1 MKKKLKAAISI
12 TLASLFLSFPVYKA
26 EACGPV
32 FPSAVI
38 INWTHPDMPLKL
50 FAQGNI
56 GVVQPSWA
64 RSYMCVAYR
73 YLNNAP
79 LNEKEQESIV
89 RLWHKRLGE
98 VDFFAEGTYTDP
110 LDKYLKVRAKAM
122 GMTDKEY
129 YQVYSPA
136 SSYGTEQRIVGS
148 AYDTA
153 RITLEERISKFGP
166 KSPQVKEWIK
176 GQDHVFG
183 IGFDKEKSIPPA
195 LGADADPL
203 IRADR
208 DYQIAAANFYLK
220 KYGEAAKIFEQIG
233 KDKNSPWS
241 KWAPYLVARCKVNSA
256 CDGGDYSSYDDA
268 RATVK
273 ALLNA
278 ETNKDKR
285 QDYVDFL
292 GRLDATEAR
301 PGDILDKL
309 TPAISKGHNEA
320 YGHDVGDVTV
330 LMDKIYYEGNSEDED
345 KTKSTYDFSK
355 HDLLDWIDTF
365 QRPFDYL
372 YSASVEEK
380 KKEQAKYSASAQKA
394 LTKWRK
400 TKSNPWLVAA
410 VSANSLSNPA
420 NKDLLDA
427 ALSLPSSNPAYLTA
441 NFYAI
446 DALIAQ
452 KKTAEARKRIQNILA
467 MKNLPP
473 TTQNMYKAQLMAV
486 ANSTSEYLQASCFN
500 FPTESD
506 NNLYLPANWIKVE
519 KQDNFNIA
527 SSGWDG
533 MVSDDL
539 NRNLPLSKLIELCKD
554 NSLPL
559 DFRKKLTAC
568 AWIKAQTLNSPE
580 SAKQLSGNFSAYYP
594 ALASMIKACDAATNA
609 TTRQVL
615 LAKLM
620 NKAYGATPY
629 LQGGVPRMGS
639 AMTEF
644 NWYHNNYWLPL
655 PLKVET
661 KTSDDGEG
669 WEWPQV
675 VAPGNDTIHT
685 MMKSYYKPGIS
696 KLLTPQEKGAAAK
709 ELLTMYNNHPSK
721 LLGEAVIRYS
731 QSNPKDA
738 DAPELLHLI
747 VKLPKWSGSS
757 PVGSDYSKKAFKVLH
772 ANFKGS
778 KWAKKATCWY

>member
-12 TLASLFLSFPVYKA
+12 TLASLFLSFPAFKA

-73 YLNNAP
+73 YLNDAP
-79 LNEKEQESIV
+79 LNEKEQASII

-110 LDKYLKVRAKAM
+110 LDKYLKVRAKVM
-122 GMTDKEY
+122 GLTDKEY

-136 SSYGTEQRIVGS
+136 SSYGVEQKIVGS

-153 RITLEERISKFGP
+153 RKTLEERIQKFGI
-166 KSPQVKEWIK
+166 KSPQVKEWIN

-183 IGFDKEKSIPPA
+183 IGFDKEKSIPPE

-203 IRADR
+203 IKADR
-208 DYQIAAANFYLK
+208 AYQIAAANFYLK
-220 KYGEAAKIFEQIG
+220 KYGEAAKIFEQIE

-241 KWAPYLVARCKVNSA
+241 KWAPYLIARCKVNSA
-256 CDGGDYSSYDDA
+256 CDGNNYASFADA
-268 RATVK
+268 KSFVQG
-273 ALLNA
+273 LLNS

-292 GRLDATEAR
+292 GRLEATETSPA
-301 PGDILDKL
+301 DMLDKL
-309 TPAISKGHNEA
+309 TPAISKEHSES

-330 LMDKIYYEGNSEDED
+330 LMDKIYFDGNSEDD
-345 KTKSTYDFSK
+345 KSKTAYDFSK

-365 QRPFDYL
+365 QKPFDYYY
-372 YSASVEEK
+372 YSSVEEK
-380 KKEQAKYSASAQKA
+380 KKQHEKYAASAKKA
-394 LTKWRK
+394 ISKWRK

-410 VSANSLSNPA
+410 VSSNSLSNPS

-427 ALSLPSSNPAYLTA
+427 ALNLPTSNPAYLTA
-441 NFYAI
+441 NFYAV

-452 KKTAEARKRIQNILA
+452 KKTAEAKKRIQSILA
-467 MKNLPP
+467 MKELPP
-473 TTQNMYKAQLMAV
+473 TTRNMYKAQLMAV
-486 ANSTSEYLQASCFN
+486 ASSSSEYLQASCFN

-506 NNLYLPANWIKVE
+506 NNLYLPQGWIKIE
-519 KQDNFNIA
+519 KQNNFNIA

-533 MVSDDL
+533 MVADDL
-539 NRNLPLSKLIELCKD
+539 NRNLPLSKLIELSKD
-554 NSLPL
+554 ASLPI

-568 AWIKAQTLNSPE
+568 AWVKAQTLNSPE
-580 SAKQLSGNFSAYYP
+580 SAKQVSSNFQTYFP
-594 ALASMIKACDAATNA
+594 ALASLIKACDQAANA
-609 TTRQVL
+609 TTRQFL

-620 NKAYGATPY
+620 NKAFGATPY

-639 AMTEF
+639 SMLEF
-644 NWYHNNYWLPL
+644 NWYHNNYWLPI
-655 PLKVET
+655 PLKVEA
-661 KTSDDGEG
+661 KKQGDEEGG

-675 VAPGNDTIHT
+675 VAPGNETIDT
-685 MMKSYYKPGIS
+685 MMRSYYKPGVS
-696 KLLTPQEKGAAAK
+696 RLLSAQEKSAAAK
-709 ELLTMYNNHPSK
+709 ELQTMFANHPSR
-721 LLGEAVIRYS
+721 LLGDAVISYS
-731 QSNPKDA
+731 QSNPKDP

-757 PVGSDYSKKAFKVLH
+757 PIGSEYSKKAYKVLH
-772 ANFKGS
+772 SNYKGS

>member
-12 TLASLFLSFPVYKA
+12 TLASLFLSFPVYRA
-26 EACGPV
+26 EACGPI

-56 GVVQPSWA
+56 GIVQPSWA
-64 RSYMCVAYR
+64 RSYMCVTYR

-79 LNEKEQESIV
+79 LNEKEQSSIV

-98 VDFFAEGTYTDP
+98 VDFFAEGVYTDP
-110 LDKYLKVRAKAM
+110 LDKYLKARAKVM
-122 GMTDKEY
+122 GLSDKEY

-136 SSYGTEQRIVGS
+136 SSYGTEQKIAGS
-148 AYDTA
+148 AYQIA
-153 RITLEERISKFGP
+153 RKTLEERVQKFGE
-166 KSPQVKEWIK
+166 KSPQVKEWIN

-183 IGFDKEKSIPPA
+183 IGYDKEKSIPQA

-208 DYQIAAANFYLK
+208 NYQIAAANFYLK
-220 KYGEAAKIFEQIG
+220 KYGEAAKIFEQIE

-241 KWAPYLVARCKVNSA
+241 KWAPYLIARCKVNSA
-256 CDGGDYSSYDDA
+256 CDGGDYASFEDA
-268 RATVK
+268 KIYVK
-273 ALLNA
+273 KLLDS
-278 ETNKDKR
+278 ETNKEKR
-285 QDYVDFL
+285 QDYLDFL
-292 GRLDATEAR
+292 GRLEATELS
-301 PGDILDKL
+301 PGDMLDKL
-309 TPAISKGHNEA
+309 APAISKEHSES

-330 LMDKIYYEGNSEDED
+330 LLDKIYFDGDSEGD
-345 KTKSTYDFSK
+345 KSKESYDLSK

-365 QRPFDYL
+365 QKPFDYFS
-372 YSASVEEK
+372 YSSVEEK
-380 KKEQAKYSASAQKA
+380 QKEREKNAVKAKKA
-394 LTKWRK
+394 LAKWRK

-410 VSANSLSNPA
+410 ISSNSLSSPA
-420 NKDLLDA
+420 NKDLLDE
-427 ALSLPSSNPAYLTA
+427 ALQLQSSNPAYLTA

-446 DALIAQ
+446 HALIEQ
-452 KKTAEARKRIQNILA
+452 KKIGEARKRIESILT

-486 ANSTSEYLQASCFN
+486 ADSANQYLQASCFN

-506 NNLYLPANWIKVE
+506 NNLYLPPNWLKVE
-519 KQDNFNIA
+519 NKSDFNIA

-539 NRNLPLSKLIELCKD
+539 NRNLPLNKLVELCADK
-554 NSLPL
+554 SLPA
-559 DFRKKLTAC
+559 DFRKKITAC
-568 AWIKAQTLNSPE
+568 TWVRAQILNRPDA
-580 SAKQLSGNFSAYYP
+580 AKQVSSSFASFYP
-594 ALASMIKACDAATNA
+594 TLASSIKACDAANLPQL
-609 TTRQVL
+609 RQVL

-620 NKAYGATPY
+620 NKAFGATPY

-639 AMTEF
+639 SMLEF

-655 PLKVET
+655 PVKLET
-661 KTSDDGEG
+661 KKPEDGEG

-675 VAPGNDTIHT
+675 VAPGNETIDT
-685 MMKSYYKPGIS
+685 MMRSYYKPGVS
-696 KLLTPQEKGAAAK
+696 RLLSAQERSAAAK
-709 ELLTMYNNHPSK
+709 ELQTMFTNHPSR
-721 LLGEAVIRYS
+721 LLGDAVISYS
-731 QSNPKDA
+731 QSNPKDQ
-738 DAPELLHLI
+738 DTPELLHLI

-757 PVGSDYSKKAFKVLH
+757 PIGSEYSKKAYKILH
-772 ANFKGS
+772 SNFKGS

>member
-1 MKKKLKAAISI
+1 MKKKLKAAVSI
-12 TLASLFLSFPVYKA
+12 VLTSLFLTFPAYRA

-32 FPSAVI
+32 FPAAVI
-38 INWTHPDMPLKL
+38 INWTHPDMPLKI

-56 GVVQPSWA
+56 GIVQPSWA

-73 YLNNAP
+73 YLNETP
-79 LNEKEQESIV
+79 LNEKEQSSII

-110 LDKYLKVRAKAM
+110 LDKYLKVRAKVL
-122 GMTDKEY
+122 GLSDKEY
-129 YQVYSPA
+129 YSVYSPA
-136 SSYGTEQRIVGS
+136 SSYGVEQKIVGS

-153 RITLEERISKFGP
+153 RVTLEERIAKFGI
-166 KSPQVKEWIK
+166 KSAQVKEWIN

-183 IGFDKEKSIPPA
+183 VGYDKEKSIPQA

-208 DYQIAAANFYLK
+208 TYQIAAANFYLK
-220 KYGEAAKIFEQIG
+220 KYGEAAKIFEQI
-233 KDKNSPWS
+233 KNDKNSPWS
-241 KWAPYLVARCKVNSA
+241 SWAPYLIARCKVNSA
-256 CDGGDYSSYDDA
+256 CDGDNYASFADA
-268 RATVK
+268 KSAVK
-273 ALLNA
+273 ALLDS

-285 QDYVDFL
+285 QDYLDFL
-292 GRLDATEAR
+292 GRLEATEAS
-301 PGDILDKL
+301 PGEVLDKL
-309 TPAISKGHNEA
+309 TPVITKEHSES

-330 LMDKIYYEGNSEDED
+330 LMDKIYYGGDSEDD
-345 KTKSTYDFSK
+345 KSKVTYDFSR

-365 QRPFDYL
+365 QRPFDYQY
-372 YSASVEEK
+372 YSSVEEK
-380 KKEQAKYSASAQKA
+380 KKEQAKYAVQAKKS
-394 LTKWRK
+394 LEKWRK

-410 VSANSLSNPA
+410 VSSNSLSNPA

-427 ALSLPSSNPAYLTA
+427 ALALPSSNPAYLTA

-446 DALIAQ
+446 HALIAQ
-452 KKTAEARKRIQNILA
+452 KKSAEARKRIQTILA

-486 ANSTSEYLQASCFN
+486 ANTTSEYLQASCFN

-519 KQDNFNIA
+519 KQSNFNIA

-539 NRNLPLSKLIELCKD
+539 NRNLPLSKLIEMCKD
-554 NSLPL
+554 NNIPL

-568 AWIKAQTLNSPE
+568 AWVKAQTLNAPDA
-580 SAKQLSGNFSAYYP
+580 AKQLSGNFATYYP
-594 ALASMIKACDAATNA
+594 ALAANIKACDAAGNA
-609 TTRQVL
+609 TTRQFL

-620 NKAYGATPY
+620 NKAFGATPY

-655 PLKVET
+655 PLKVEA
-661 KTSDDGEG
+661 KKPDEAEG

-675 VAPGNDTIHT
+675 VAPGNDTIDT
-685 MMKSYYKPGIS
+685 MIRSYYRPGIGR
-696 KLLTPQEKGAAAK
+696 LLTPPEKATAAK
-709 ELLTMYNNHPSK
+709 ELQTMYTNHPSR
-721 LLGEAVIRYS
+721 LLGDAVINYS
-731 QSNPKDA
+731 QSNPKDP

-757 PVGSDYSKKAFKVLH
+757 PVGSEYSKKAYKVLH

-778 KWAKKATCWY
+778 KWAQKATCWY